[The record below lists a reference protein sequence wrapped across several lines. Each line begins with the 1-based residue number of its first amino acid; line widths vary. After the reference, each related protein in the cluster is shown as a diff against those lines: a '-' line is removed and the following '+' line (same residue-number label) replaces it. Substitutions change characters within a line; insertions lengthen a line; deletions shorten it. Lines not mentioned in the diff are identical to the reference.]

1 MKNSDYL
8 TPETLEETLKTLRIR
23 GEEAQ
28 IIAGGTDLIPRIR
41 PGLIKP
47 SLLIDIRL
55 LSLNYIKL
63 ERDVIRIGACA
74 TQTDI
79 LESTLLL
86 RHLPMLVET
95 AREIAGPPVRNRGTI
110 GGNLVNASPAADF
123 ASPLLVYD
131 ARVVLKRLG
140 SERVIPLKDFFTQPG
155 KTVTRFD
162 EVLTEILVPL
172 LPPNTGTK
180 FIKLGKRQAMAISV
194 VSVAVRLTLEKD
206 VISISRIALGSVA
219 PTPIRAKNAEAF
231 LQGKIPN
238 VKLFTEA
245 AEIASSDSSPI
256 SDVRASENYRKKMVS
271 VLTRRALMDAW
282 SRIIERTSYGSN

>member
-23 GEEAQ
+23 GEGAR

-41 PGLIKP
+41 SGLLKP

-63 ERDVIRIGACA
+63 ERDLIRIGACV

-79 LESTLLL
+79 LESTLLS

-95 AREIAGPPVRNRGTI
+95 AREIAGPSVRNRGTI

-140 SERVIPLKDFFTQPG
+140 SERVIPLEDFFTQPG
-155 KTVTRFD
+155 KTVTRSD
-162 EVLTEILVPL
+162 EVLTDIIVPL
-172 LPPNTGTK
+172 LPPSTGTK
-180 FIKLGKRQAMAISV
+180 FIKLGKRLAMAISV

-238 VKLFTEA
+238 EKIFTEA
-245 AEIASSDSSPI
+245 AEIANSDSSPI
-256 SDVRASENYRKKMVS
+256 SDIRASENYRKKMVS